1 MELDQSGFMTQS
13 PTVFA
18 GNIGDNKYIVQVSK
32 DSVRLLEGGKQLYRI
47 LANFNMLGLYQAVCI
62 TGITSK

>member
-1 MELDQSGFMTQS
+1 MELDQSGFMTQN

-32 DSVRLLEGGKQLYRI
+32 YSVRLLEGGKSDR
-47 LANFNMLGLYQAVCI
+47 
-62 TGITSK
+62 